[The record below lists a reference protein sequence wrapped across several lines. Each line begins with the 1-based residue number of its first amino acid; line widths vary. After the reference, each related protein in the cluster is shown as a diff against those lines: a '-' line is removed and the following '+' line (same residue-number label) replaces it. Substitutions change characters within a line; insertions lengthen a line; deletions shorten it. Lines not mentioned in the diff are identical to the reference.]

1 MRRDGSVTG
10 VAIESCDDVSLNVG
24 VPELG
29 SITKTT
35 RQEENDEQ
43 LFWRLIWTMGHSD
56 LDWDDGVP
64 SCHESGWFGVA
75 EGGLPGG

>member
-10 VAIESCDDVSLNVG
+10 VAIESCDDVGLNVR

-29 SITKTT
+29 RTKTM

-43 LFWRLIWTMGHSD
+43 LF
-56 LDWDDGVP
+56 
-64 SCHESGWFGVA
+64 
-75 EGGLPGG
+75 